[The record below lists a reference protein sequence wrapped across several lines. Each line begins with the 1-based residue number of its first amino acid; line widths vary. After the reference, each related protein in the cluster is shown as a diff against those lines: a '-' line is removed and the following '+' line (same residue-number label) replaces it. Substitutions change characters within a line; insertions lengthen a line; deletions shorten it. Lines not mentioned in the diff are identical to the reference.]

1 MPSASANAKRL
12 ALLCHPTLG
21 GSSVVACELAACMQR
36 RGWEVTLFAHERP
49 ARLHKDVPFVR
60 TQAPSYPL
68 FESPPHDL
76 ALCSALVAE
85 HERAPFDI
93 VHAHYAIPHAALALF
108 ARSMM
113 RAPLPAIVTTL
124 HGTDVT
130 LVGAQASFHPLVR
143 WTLEQVDAVTAVSA
157 HLMAATRAR
166 FGVEREL
173 HVIPNWVEVASTP
186 TTRESGPPR
195 LVHVSNFRA
204 LKNAPLVVDV
214 FAALCV
220 KPGVPQDLELWMVGA
235 GPDLAEA
242 ERRAALHNITARVRW
257 IGATAEPARY
267 VAGAHAFVLP
277 SGAEAFGLAALEA
290 MALGVVPVASAIGGL
305 PEVIEDGVSGF
316 LIPVAED
323 AFNGPKE
330 AFQAPPIEI
339 AGFVSRLYELCV
351 DDGAR
356 ERMGRAAR
364 ERAATKFTPSVMM
377 DQYESVY
384 RAALEQRRR
393 SENHGTCVSR
403 P

>member
-1 MPSASANAKRL
+1 
-12 ALLCHPTLG
+12 
-21 GSSVVACELAACMQR
+21 MQR
-36 RGWEVTLFAHERP
+36 RGWDVTLFAHERP
-49 ARLHKDVPFVR
+49 ARLHADVPFVR

-76 ALCSALVAE
+76 ALCSALVAQ

-157 HLMAATRAR
+157 HLQAATRAR
-166 FGVEREL
+166 FDFAGEL
-173 HVIPNWVEVASTP
+173 HVIPNWVAVLSAP
-186 TTRESGPPR
+186 PPREPGPPR
-195 LVHVSNFRA
+195 VVHVSNFRA
-204 LKNAPLVVDV
+204 LKNAPLVIDI
-214 FAALCV
+214 FAALCA
-220 KPGVPQDLELWMVGA
+220 KPGVPSDLELWMVGT
-235 GPDLAEA
+235 GPELAEA
-242 ERRAALHNITARVRW
+242 ERRAHAHQLEARVRW
-257 IGATAEPARY
+257 IGATSEPARW

-277 SGAEAFGLAALEA
+277 SSAEAFGLAALEA
-290 MALGVVPVASAIGGL
+290 MALGVVPVASAVGGL
-305 PEVIEDGVSGF
+305 PEVIEDRVSGF
-316 LIPVAED
+316 LVPVGKSPLD
-323 AFNGPKE
+323 GLNGAFGGTL
-330 AFQAPPIEI
+330 IEI
-339 AGFVSRLYELCV
+339 AGFVSRLYELCA
-351 DDGAR
+351 DDGPR
-356 ERMGRAAR
+356 EQMGRAAR

-377 DQYESVY
+377 DRYESVY

-393 SENHGTCVSR
+393 SENHGTCIPR